1 MWPHIARWLMTL
13 ALGILVTPLAA
24 NAQLMGKVPR
34 IGIVGNAYSE
44 RTGGVFRQVLHDL
57 GYVEG
62 QTILLEPRFIAG
74 KYDQLPHVL
83 AELIGLKVD
92 VIVTGFTGATLAAR
106 EATSTIPIIF
116 ASAPNPVEL
125 GLVASLAHPGG
136 NLTGVANMDFDSIV
150 YKCLELLKEVVP
162 EATRLVFLVN
172 PDYPTSPSAAKAIQ
186 AATAS
191 LGLQLRIVEVR
202 HLPDDLEE
210 AFAAIAREP
219 THALFISGEPQFQ
232 THRARIVDL
241 VAKSGLPAV
250 YNSEQFVEVG
260 GLLSYARD
268 IGEQFRRVA
277 VIVSKILHGAKPADV
292 PVEQPTKYY
301 LTINLK
307 TARAL
312 GLTIPPGLLVL
323 ADQVLQ

>member
-1 MWPHIARWLMTL
+1 MTL

-24 NAQLMGKVPR
+24 HAQLTGKVPR
-34 IGIVGNAYSE
+34 IGIVGISDPE
-44 RTGGVFRQVLHDL
+44 WGVFRDTLRDL

-62 QTILLEPRFIAG
+62 QNLLLEHRLVYG
-74 KYDQLPHVL
+74 QYDKLPGVL

-92 VIVTGFTGATLAAR
+92 ILVTGFTGATLAAR

-116 ASAPNPVEL
+116 AAAPNPVEL

-136 NLTGVANMDFDSIV
+136 NLTGVANMDQESIA
-150 YKCLELLKEVVP
+150 YKCLEVLKEVVP
-162 EATRLVFLVN
+162 EATRVGFLAN
-172 PDYPTSPSAAKAIQ
+172 PAYPLYQAAAQAVQ

-191 LGLQLRIVEVR
+191 LGLQLRLVEVR
-202 HLPDDLEE
+202 HVPDDLEE

-219 THALFISGEPQFQ
+219 PHALFIAGEPLFQ

-250 YNSEQFVEVG
+250 YNGERFVDVG
-260 GLLSYARD
+260 GLVSYARD
-268 IGEQFRRVA
+268 TREEVRRVA
-277 VIVSKILHGAKPADV
+277 VIVAKILHGAKPADV
-292 PVEQPTKYY
+292 PVEQPTKYS
-301 LTINLK
+301 LAINLK

-323 ADQVLQ
+323 ADRVLQ

>member
-1 MWPHIARWLMTL
+1 
-13 ALGILVTPLAA
+13 
-24 NAQLMGKVPR
+24 
-34 IGIVGNAYSE
+34 
-44 RTGGVFRQVLHDL
+44 
-57 GYVEG
+57 
-62 QTILLEPRFIAG
+62 
-74 KYDQLPHVL
+74 
-83 AELIGLKVD
+83 VD

-136 NLTGVANMDFDSIV
+136 NLTGVANMDHESIA
-150 YKCLELLKEVVP
+150 YKCIEMLKEVVP
-162 EATRLVFLVN
+162 EATRLVFLAN
-172 PDYPTSPSAAKAIQ
+172 PDYPAYPSAAKAMQ

-191 LGLQLRIVEVR
+191 LGLQLRLLEVR

-219 THALFISGEPQFQ
+219 PHALFIPGELRFVM
-232 THRARIVDL
+232 HRARIVDL

-250 YNSEQFVEVG
+250 YNNEQFVEVG
-260 GLLSYARD
+260 GLLSYERD
-268 IGEQFRRVA
+268 VPEEMRRVA
-277 VIVSKILHGAKPADV
+277 FLVDKILHGAKPADV
-292 PVEQPTKYY
+292 PVEQPKKYH
-301 LTINLK
+301 LAINRK